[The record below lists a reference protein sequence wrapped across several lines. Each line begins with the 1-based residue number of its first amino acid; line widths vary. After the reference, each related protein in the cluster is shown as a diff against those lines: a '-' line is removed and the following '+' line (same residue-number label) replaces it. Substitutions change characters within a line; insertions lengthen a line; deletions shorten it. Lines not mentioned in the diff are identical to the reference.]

1 MSDHVET
8 NTAKAVGSKVL
19 LPIFAPGEQAANP
32 KGFTDFNDLANK
44 SVLGKEGIE
53 RQVRSIVDSVIEKHQ
68 ARIAQQ
74 QERVQQQTRPRRAAK
89 IG

>member
-1 MSDHVET
+1 MIEMSE
-8 NTAKAVGSKVL
+8 AVGGKVL

-74 QERVQQQTRPRRAAK
+74 QERVQKQEQRPRRTAK